1 VRRLEGSIDLVVDS
15 MKATKLVGVMG
26 SGLIGADPYAESAG
40 SGSSKYFFKECER
53 QGLLHR
59 ALGVEVEAARRVPL
73 ILRNFSF
80 DRSVWRQKFYLD
92 TKYYDL
98 LSTRIVRALRADDRG
113 YPLLQIG
120 AIYNLKPL
128 LDTGRQVFSYHDG
141 ILAQAVRSPD
151 FTHGVS
157 ASRVQRALDYEARVY
172 RNIDVI
178 FTMSQY
184 LKDSF
189 VNDFGIEERRVRTIG
204 AGINV
209 DSVPPVKED
218 KRYDTKKLL
227 FVGADFERKG
237 GTDLLRAF
245 KKARTV
251 HPTAELFI
259 VGPRHLVVPSELSR
273 GVVHSGFLSKK
284 DPAEAQKFESILND
298 ASLFV
303 MPSHYEPFGIAPLE
317 AMAYQIPAILTDAW
331 AFPEMVTPG
340 VTGELVKNRDP
351 DDLAEKIV
359 DLLKNP
365 DRLQLM
371 GRAARDLVMRKFTWN
386 AVVTK
391 LRDELAVLGFAS

>member
-1 VRRLEGSIDLVVDS
+1 MVDR

-26 SGLIGADPYAESAG
+26 SGLIGADPYAESAW
-40 SGSSKYFFKECER
+40 SGSSKFFFKECDR

-73 ILRNFSF
+73 ILSNFSF

-141 ILAQAVRSPD
+141 NLAQAVRSPD

-184 LKDSF
+184 LRDSF
-189 VNDFGIEERRVRTIG
+189 VNDFGIEERKVRTIG
-204 AGINV
+204 AGINL

-259 VGPRHLVVPSELSR
+259 VGPRDLVVPSELSP
-273 GVVHSGFLSKK
+273 GVVYLGFLSKR
-284 DPAEAQKFESILND
+284 DPAEARKFESILND

-340 VTGELVKNRDP
+340 VTGELVKNGDP

-359 DLLKNP
+359 ELLKNP

-391 LRDELAVLGFAS
+391 LRDELSQRFLA